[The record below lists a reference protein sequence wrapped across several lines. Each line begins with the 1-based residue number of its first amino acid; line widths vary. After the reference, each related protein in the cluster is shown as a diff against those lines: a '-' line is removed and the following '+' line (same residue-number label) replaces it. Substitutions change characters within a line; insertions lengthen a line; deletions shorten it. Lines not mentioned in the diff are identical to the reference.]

1 MITGMEMQLL
11 LLMGFDMKKIVSI
24 IIIFFIIGII
34 LIIVSAISCIFGYCI
49 RELWPTTNTIY
60 EIGIPYIIGILG
72 VIFLVIFFG
81 IFGVLN
87 QVKLRK
93 NK

>member
-1 MITGMEMQLL
+1 MDTKK
-11 LLMGFDMKKIVSI
+11 GFL
-24 IIIFFIIGII
+24 IIGII
-34 LIIVSAISCIFGYCI
+34 LIIISAISCIFGYRI

-72 VIFLVIFFG
+72 VILVVIFFG
-81 IFGVLN
+81 IFGFLS
-87 QVKLRK
+87 QTKLRK